1 MKKFA
6 REIIPP
12 FILKTVKYLLRFQRT
27 YISYNEALKNCS
39 NPNGYQDDELVRVL
53 VEETKEYLITLDK
66 DPIKLDDQ
74 TTVYTLIPFTFLCS
88 RKVINVLDIGGG
100 CGMHFYPLKKVFSN
114 KFKFN
119 WHVVETNALS
129 QAAKVLENDELKFFD
144 NISKAVNS
152 LERIDLII
160 SSGAIQYF
168 EDPRQVL
175 KEIVEVGAEYIL
187 LLRLSLST
195 SNRDIISVQR
205 SLLSQNGY
213 EILPQGYKNK
223 IIDYPHTNMNENDFH
238 QILHTNYITKI
249 CLDDKSGVQHI
260 NNYPTIGYGLLL
272 EKIH

>member
-27 YISYNEALKNCS
+27 YISYSEALKNCS
-39 NPNGYQDDELVRVL
+39 NPKGYQDDELVRVL

-66 DPIKLDDQ
+66 YPINLDDQ
-74 TTVYTLIPFTFLCS
+74 TTVYTLIPFTFLS
-88 RKVINVLDIGGG
+88 GHKTINVLDVGGG
-100 CGMHFYPLKKVFSN
+100 CGMHFYPLKKIFSN

-119 WHVVETNALS
+119 WHVVETHALS

-144 NISKAVNS
+144 SISKAVKN
-152 LERIDLII
+152 LEGIDLII

-168 EDPRQVL
+168 GDPRQVL
-175 KEIVEVGAEYIL
+175 REIVDVGAEYIL

-213 EILPQGYKNK
+213 EILPLGYKNK
-223 IIDYPHTNMNENDFH
+223 IIDYPHTNMIENDFH

-249 CLDDKSGVQHI
+249 CLDDKSGVQKI